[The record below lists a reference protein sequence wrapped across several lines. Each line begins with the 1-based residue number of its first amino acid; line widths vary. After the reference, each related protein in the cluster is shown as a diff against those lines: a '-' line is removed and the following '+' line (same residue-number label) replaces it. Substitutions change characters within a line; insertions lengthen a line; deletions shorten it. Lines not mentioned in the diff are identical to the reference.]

1 MINKETKDMKTVV
14 MKKSYETTFTFR
26 SFGHVFLIVDEEHV
40 DEIRPLKSFYAR
52 SFNNSIPN
60 VAPFINQVGSVLN

>member
-1 MINKETKDMKTVV
+1 MA
-14 MKKSYETTFTFR
+14 MKKSYEATLTFR

-40 DEIRPLKSFYAR
+40 DEIRLLKSFYAR

-60 VAPFINQVGSVLN
+60 VALFINQVGSVLN